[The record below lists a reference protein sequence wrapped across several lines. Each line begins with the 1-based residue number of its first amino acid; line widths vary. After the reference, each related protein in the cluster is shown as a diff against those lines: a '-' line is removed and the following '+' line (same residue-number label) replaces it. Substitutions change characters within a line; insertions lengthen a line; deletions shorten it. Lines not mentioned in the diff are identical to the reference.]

1 MLDQT
6 TAPGLDER
14 YTTAITASNLKV
26 EGDRT
31 GAADLLIA
39 MGWNK
44 SRTGA
49 ALLRLR
55 TEYDAHARA
64 PGEDNATAMRL
75 LCGNLRSLGDV
86 LREVEGWATR
96 ARMDRPRA
104 LTLAVVAWW
113 VDRVCKVCQGR
124 QKESIP
130 DTPSLSGQHCKC
142 CHGTGTKLTPYGDAG
157 KWVADYMTDCT
168 NAAASSMHARMYA
181 RR

>member
-1 MLDQT
+1 MN
-6 TAPGLDER
+6 
-14 YTTAITASNLKV
+14 YTEEKRSTEEAYACAITASSLRV
-26 EGDRT
+26 EADKT
-31 GAADLLIA
+31 QQIDLLIA

-75 LCGNLRSLGDV
+75 LCGNLRSLADV

-113 VDRVCKVCQGR
+113 LSKNCKKCTGR
-124 QKESIP
+124 KFELVLGS
-130 DTPSLSGQHCKC
+130 PSLSARLCTH
-142 CHGTGTKLTPYGDAG
+142 CHGGGEAPIPHGGDG
-157 KWVADYMTDCT
+157 KNMVGMLESCT
-168 NAAASSMHARMYA
+168 QNAAQSIKNRV
-181 RR
+181 RRR

>member
-6 TAPGLDER
+6 TAPGIDER

-64 PGEDNATAMRL
+64 PGEVNATALRL

-86 LREVEGWATR
+86 LREVEGWADR
-96 ARMDRPRA
+96 ARMDRPKA
-104 LTLAVVAWW
+104 LTLAVVTWW
-113 VDRVCKVCQGR
+113 IDHVCKVCSGR
-124 QKESIP
+124 AFEIVP
-130 DTPSLSGQHCKC
+130 GAPALSSRKC
-142 CHGTGTKLTPYGDAG
+142 QCCRGTGEAFRPFGEAG
-157 KWVADYMTDCT
+157 KRMAGYLDDCT
-168 NAAASSMHARMYA
+168 NAARDSIRARLYA
-181 RR
+181 RK

>member
-1 MLDQT
+1 MLDQN
-6 TAPGLDER
+6 PGLDER

-39 MGWNK
+39 MAWSK

-49 ALLRLR
+49 ALLRLH

-113 VDRVCKVCQGR
+113 VDRVCKVCHGR
-124 QKESIP
+124 AFDLVP
-130 DTPSLSGQHCKC
+130 GTPALSSRKC
-142 CHGTGTKLTPYGDAG
+142 QCCRGTGEDFLPHGDNGKRLAG
-157 KWVADYMTDCT
+157 YLADSVS
-168 NAAASSMHARMYA
+168 AAQDSIRARLYA